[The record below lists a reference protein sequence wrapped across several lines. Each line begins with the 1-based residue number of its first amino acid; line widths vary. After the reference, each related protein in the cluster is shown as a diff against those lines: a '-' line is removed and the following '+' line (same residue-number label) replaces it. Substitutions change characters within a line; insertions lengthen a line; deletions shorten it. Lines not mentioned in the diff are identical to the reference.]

1 MPESIDSPYLNK
13 PIRRLDHVSE
23 TKRLRES
30 HDEDNPFP
38 RLERKNQ
45 DDENG
50 QPRDTFEKETSEE
63 SEEKDKK
70 AIAVQKGLVSG
81 DSDGPGLVID
91 VKV

>member
-30 HDEDNPFP
+30 HDEENPFP
-38 RLERKNQ
+38 RLERKDT
-45 DDENG
+45 DDERR
-50 QPRDTFEKETSEE
+50 QYRDTFENETSGE
-63 SEEKDKK
+63 SEEKEKK

-81 DSDGPGLVID
+81 DTEGPGLVID
-91 VKV
+91 VMV